1 MENYLSLETALKELA
16 SNTPIPNE
24 FNQIAN
30 LATYGEITPTVRY
43 NGILSID
50 DNEPIT
56 AICFI
61 TSHELIDLIDDN
73 QSEITLQT
81 AIIYDG
87 AKTGLEHGQ
96 AVKLHTAKTY
106 RQKNI
111 LIPEHD
117 ITRQLFN
124 DLTDPATADKE
135 LIAELYARID
145 RLENQLDK
153 VSDTPANEDKSS
165 RNQDDKLI
173 ATLALLLAEKSNLFK
188 RGSKPNAEQ
197 IGIAINHMASHLME
211 NEDTY
216 GLTQPAQRIRK
227 ALSNTIGLIKKS

>member
-1 MENYLSLETALKELA
+1 MENYLSLETALKELT

-43 NGILSID
+43 NGLLSIN

-61 TSHELIDLIDDN
+61 TSNELIDLIDDN

-96 AVKLHTAKTY
+96 GVKLHTAKTY
-106 RQKNI
+106 RQSNI
-111 LIPEHD
+111 LIPDHD

-145 RLENQLDK
+145 RLENQLGK
-153 VSDTPANEDKSS
+153 AGKPKPLPAIGEYTTPAMQAMNAVINEFWIDYTPDKIPPKQGNVINWIMENYGFS
-165 RNQDDKLI
+165 RNLS
-173 ATLALLLAEKSNLFK
+173 LAI
-188 RGSKPNAEQ
+188 EQ
-197 IGIAINHMASHLME
+197 VARPESAKTGGN
-211 NEDTY
+211 
-216 GLTQPAQRIRK
+216 K
-227 ALSNTIGLIKKS
+227 AV